1 MRLGTLP
8 GQQGAQGRVPAE
20 PELARGRPTCR
31 IATDCEDPC
40 GDGARAKSYGQV
52 LREYR
57 RHREDKF
64 NSPDGQ
70 RCRFATQGLLQRR
83 PVYLAGT
90 THAPDRQRSQQARR
104 GASRPACRRP
114 GRCYEVPRATN
125 GRVIGGWCYPSSTG
139 TAADL

>member
-8 GQQGAQGRVPAE
+8 GQQGGQGPVPAE

-70 RCRFATQGLLQRR
+70 RCRCD
-83 PVYLAGT
+83 AG
-90 THAPDRQRSQQARR
+90 
-104 GASRPACRRP
+104 PA
-114 GRCYEVPRATN
+114 
-125 GRVIGGWCYPSSTG
+125 
-139 TAADL
+139 TAATRVPGWDDART